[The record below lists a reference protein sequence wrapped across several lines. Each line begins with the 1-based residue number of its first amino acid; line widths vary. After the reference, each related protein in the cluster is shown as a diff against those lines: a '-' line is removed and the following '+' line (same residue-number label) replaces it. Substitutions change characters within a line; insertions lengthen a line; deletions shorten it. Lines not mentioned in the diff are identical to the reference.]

1 MEDGVKRERMYR
13 GGWGTD
19 AESIHAEEYGV
30 QRERMYRGGW
40 GTDAENIQMRM
51 GYRGRERTEEDGH
64 RGRESTEEYR

>member
-1 MEDGVKRERMYR
+1 MGYKGRECTE
-13 GGWGTD
+13 GTD